1 MKTRY
6 VKSVV
11 FNSINDI
18 TSIDERVNKAV
29 DELTAKGDKVVSIIA
44 NVYGLSPMCLIYS
57 IIYEGEYQGQDDI
70 QKQQ

>member
-6 VKSVV
+6 VKSVI

-29 DELTAKGDKVVSIIA
+29 DELTVKGNKVISIIA
-44 NVYGLSPMCLIYS
+44 NVYGLSPMCFIYS
-57 IIYEGEYQGQDDI
+57 IIYEGEYRGQGDTQE
-70 QKQQ
+70 QQ